1 MRRIFVALVVGLLAA
16 FAGSEPPELLR
27 SRDAAAGARALTTLP
42 ATRLAEI
49 PTPVMEAFLCG
60 EIPAA
65 RFADSLGLATPV
77 TATGAPSE
85 LQDKQFITHWLGHYT
100 CLGAGIDEDV
110 VDEATIDGRC
120 SNQKMS
126 DGLSARMLY
135 PCYYATPS
143 GVVSTGYWQAPT
155 DQATHVTRTTN
166 LSRYFVT
173 WIKSPTTRSAKVW
186 LGASDHF
193 KLWINGFLILSR
205 TAGGSKPWTVDEYK
219 ANVTLASGWNL
230 IAVKQSFP
238 QLGPSTDPSDD
249 NKYKRFSLRFVSDD
263 AGTPVNDLVA
273 AFDPNCTEADPPID
287 TKVFVPNVAHLPGYS
302 SQWRTDVSLFNGAHM
317 RWSYRLRFYKEGNN
331 SGIPD
336 GEKYVE
342 MAPYQTLTFPDVLQ
356 TLFGITTN
364 VKGYVAVL
372 QQTFSRYWLY
382 SLPES
387 GWLQARTF
395 NLSGSGSYGTLNP
408 LLYAYSGVLS
418 PVAFFGLRN
427 GAFRTNLTL
436 FPVVNSG
443 ATTSIRLTLF
453 GPDLPVPLVK
463 EYSGI
468 NGFWQL
474 NNVFE
479 DLGAGNVNTD
489 SAVLYLSFLDDPNGT
504 YWFPYA
510 TVVDGNPKYGVIGTS
525 DPVYVGPGYLSFL
538 PPFLD

>member
-1 MRRIFVALVVGLLAA
+1 MRRIFVASMFGLLAA
-16 FAGSEPPELLR
+16 FAWSEPPELLLT
-27 SRDAAAGARALTTLP
+27 RDTAAGARILATLP
-42 ATRLAEI
+42 ATQLAAI
-49 PTPVMEAFLCG
+49 PASVIEAMLCG

-65 RFADSLGLATPV
+65 RFAASLGLATPV
-77 TATGAPSE
+77 TAMGAPSE

-100 CLGAGIDEDV
+100 CLGARIDEDI
-110 VDEATIDGRC
+110 VDEASIDGRC

-126 DGLSARMLY
+126 DGPSARNLY

-143 GVVSTGYWQAPT
+143 GVVNTNYWQAPT
-155 DQATHVTRTTN
+155 DPEGYVTRTTN

-173 WIKSPTTRSAKVW
+173 WVRSPTTRSAKVW
-186 LGASDHF
+186 LGASDYF
-193 KLWINGFLILSR
+193 KLWINGLLVLSR
-205 TAGGSKPWTVDEYK
+205 TAGGSEPWTVDEYK

-230 IAVKQSFP
+230 IVLKHSFP
-238 QLGPSTDPSDD
+238 QLGPSTDPNDD

-263 AGTPVNDLVA
+263 AGTSVSDLVA

-287 TKVFVPNVAHLPGYS
+287 TKVFVPNVAHLPGHS

-317 RWSYRLRFYKEGNN
+317 RWSYRLRFYQEGNN

-336 GEKYVE
+336 GEKFLE
-342 MAPYQTLTFPDVLQ
+342 MTAHQTLTFPDVLQ
-356 TLFGITTN
+356 TLFGITTS
-364 VKGYVAVL
+364 VKGYVTVL
-372 QQTFSRYWLY
+372 QQTFSKYWLY

-387 GWLQARTF
+387 GWVQARTF
-395 NLSGSGSYGTLNP
+395 NLADSGSFGTLNP
-408 LLYAYSGVLS
+408 LLHAYSGVLS

-427 GAFRTNLTL
+427 GAFRTNLAM

-463 EYSGI
+463 VYSGI

-474 NNVFE
+474 NNVFD

-489 SAVLYLSFLDDPNGT
+489 SAVLYLEFLEDPNGT
-504 YWFPYA
+504 YWFPYV
-510 TVVDGNPKYGVIGTS
+510 TVLDGNPKFGVIGTS
-525 DPVYVGPGYLSFL
+525 DPVYVGPGYLWLL
-538 PPFLD
+538 PPIPD